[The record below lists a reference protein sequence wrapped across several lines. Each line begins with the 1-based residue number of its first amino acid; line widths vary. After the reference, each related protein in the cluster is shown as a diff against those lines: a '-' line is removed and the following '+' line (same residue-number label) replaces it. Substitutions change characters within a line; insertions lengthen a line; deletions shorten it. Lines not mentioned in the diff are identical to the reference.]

1 MSRVTWISVVTVV
14 VAVAAVVFL
23 YSPLVV
29 VAAAS
34 VSSSEFFDFPPRDIS
49 FAWFERLLTSE
60 SWRNSI
66 LVTLL
71 ISALTAV
78 LSATIGTLG
87 GIGIA
92 KSAPRLARALTTIA
106 GLPLVVP
113 TVVLGI
119 AFYQVAL
126 NLGLVGRVEG
136 FVAAN
141 TLMTAPLVTLLVAAS
156 ARAIDPRIEQAS
168 AACGA
173 GPGTTLWRV
182 TLPMVLPVS
191 LAGTA
196 LSFLLTLDEVVI
208 SAFLVGPS
216 VTPVAVKMF
225 GEVQAG
231 ATPMVIAMSTLFV
244 LISVAA
250 TVALVASRKL
260 GMVTRTGI

>member
-1 MSRVTWISVVTVV
+1 MRRLGWIAIVTGV
-14 VAVAAVVFL
+14 VAVLAVVFL
-23 YSPLVV
+23 YSPLVI

-34 VSSSEFFDFPPRDIS
+34 LSSSEFFEFPPQDLS
-49 FAWFERLLTSE
+49 LAWFQRLVESE

-71 ISALTAV
+71 ISALTAL
-78 LSATIGTLG
+78 LSGVIGTLA

-92 KSAPRLARALTTIA
+92 KASPRIARLLTVAA

-126 NLGLVGRVEG
+126 QTGLVGRIEG

-141 TLMTAPLVTLLVAAS
+141 TLMTAPLVTLLVAAA
-156 ARAIDPRIEQAS
+156 ARGIDERIEFAS

-173 GPGTTLWRV
+173 NPVTTLWRV
-182 TLPMVLPVS
+182 LLPMVLPVG

-196 LSFLLTLDEVVI
+196 LAFLLTLDEVVI
-208 SAFLVGPS
+208 SSFLVGPS

-231 ATPMVIAMSTLFV
+231 ATPLVIAMSTLFV
-244 LISVAA
+244 LISLAA
-250 TVALVASRKL
+250 TLVLVASRKL
-260 GMVTRTGI
+260 GTVTRTGI